1 MKISIFV
8 VLFIKE
14 MRRLFHLAIFTLLA
28 GVLLSSC
35 SDVAMFTP
43 SVRESV
49 DVSILSLS
57 EGDFLTGE
65 DPIDFIIQTGD
76 RSSRPELLEI
86 KLFFV
91 SEQGV
96 EQSVWNTSISSPL
109 TGEALEL
116 LLPDLETGQYTIVFT
131 VLDEEGTK
139 EEQKTSFF
147 YIKGEYAI
155 QGITSYPTTT
165 TAGHETV
172 LEADL
177 LYPEQGN
184 PYVRWSQDDIV
195 LAKGSVAEGL
205 QKITWMAPQ
214 EEGVYSIRVE
224 LFPVP
229 PSLGSDFSFSSSVE
243 LTAKL
248 FVSTASGLTED
259 ELVPE
264 DSYYSLFHLNGT
276 LRNSGFLGTESE
288 EEEAQGIGQIRWNSE
303 NGTMGLETGPGSGFR
318 YPLNILPAAEEM
330 LTPCTITFKL
340 LSSGENAE
348 QTLMLIDHNEGFE
361 FRIFFDTEGEL
372 TATITG
378 RDALLYLPSGI
389 VGLGADQLHRIDL
402 SLVPM
407 DEQLQALWFLDGL
420 QTASITEGPLPV
432 ELPREAQTTIAGDK
446 GFSGTITELGV
457 YYRDPFNRLSVDP
470 AIYHAVMEQEYG
482 RRLVFAEGFEGLYL
496 PDPEESWSADPFE
509 SATLQNGRLI
519 LPVSSQLTLPFFEL
533 GGGETV
539 FHVEFYGTIP
549 RGSTVAL
556 QWEGADTP
564 FLVIDPTG
572 TIVTETE
579 ADSEES
585 KTYSP
590 TDTNLSLTLSP
601 GNVAL
606 KTAGAPLLY
615 DIEPPAGPYTWLSV
629 TLQSPAQGS
638 DLEIDTILIVQEQET
653 SF

>member
-1 MKISIFV
+1 MFD
-8 VLFIKE
+8 
-14 MRRLFHLAIFTLLA
+14 LAIFILLA

-49 DVSILSLS
+49 AVSILSLS

-65 DPIDFIIQTGD
+65 DPIDFIIQTED

-86 KLFFV
+86 TLFFV
-91 SEQGV
+91 SEQGI
-96 EQSVWNTSISSPL
+96 EQRVWNTSISSPL
-109 TGEALEL
+109 TDEALEL

-131 VLDEEGTK
+131 VLDEEGAK

-147 YIKGEYAI
+147 YINGEYAI

-172 LEADL
+172 LQADL

-214 EEGVYSIRVE
+214 EEGVYTIRVE

-276 LRNSGFLGTESE
+276 LRNSGFLGAESE

-303 NGTMGLETGPGSGFR
+303 NGIMGLETGPGSGFR
-318 YPLNILPAAEEM
+318 YPLNILPVLEQM

-348 QTLMLIDHNEGFE
+348 QTLMLVDHNEGFQ
-361 FRIFFDTEGEL
+361 FRIFFDTEGQL
-372 TATITG
+372 TATITS
-378 RDALLYLPSGI
+378 RDELLYLPSGI

-407 DEQLQALWFLDGL
+407 DEQLQALWFLDGR

-432 ELPREAQTTIAGDK
+432 ELPREAQTTVAGDR

-496 PDPEESWSADPFE
+496 PDPEESWSADPLD

-519 LPVSSQLTLPFFEL
+519 LSVSSQLTLPFFEL

-564 FLVIDPTG
+564 FLVIDPSG

-585 KTYSP
+585 ETFSP

-601 GNVAL
+601 GSVAL
-606 KTAGAPLLY
+606 KTAGAPLVY
-615 DIEPPAGPYTWLSV
+615 DIESPAGPYTWLSV

-653 SF
+653 SS

>member
-1 MKISIFV
+1 MQGSLKIPNSVILSV
-8 VLFIKE
+8 QE
-14 MRRLFHLAIFTLLA
+14 MRHLFHLVIFILLA

-43 SVRESV
+43 SVKESV
-49 DVSILSLS
+49 GVSILSLS
-57 EGDFLTGE
+57 EGDFLTGD
-65 DPIDFIIQTGD
+65 DPIDFIIQTENQ
-76 RSSRPELLEI
+76 STKPELLEI
-86 KLFFV
+86 TLVTV
-91 SEQGV
+91 SERGV

-109 TGEALEL
+109 TDEALEL
-116 LLPDLETGQYTIVFT
+116 LLPDLETGQYTIVFS

-139 EEQKTSFF
+139 EEEKTSFF
-147 YIKGEYAI
+147 YIKGKYAI

-177 LYPEQGN
+177 LYPDQGN

-195 LAKGSVAEGL
+195 LATGSVAEGL

-276 LRNSGFLGTESE
+276 LRNSGLLGTESE
-288 EEEAQGIGQIRWNSE
+288 EEEAEGIGQVRWNSE
-303 NGTMGLETGPGSGFR
+303 NGIMGLDTGPGSGFR
-318 YPLNILPAAEEM
+318 YPLNILPVLEEM
-330 LTPCTITFKL
+330 LSPCTITFKL

-348 QTLMLIDHNEGFE
+348 QTLMLIDHNQGFQ
-361 FRIFFDTEGEL
+361 FRIFFDTDGEL

-389 VGLGADQLHRIDL
+389 VGLGPNQLHRIDL
-402 SLVPM
+402 SLVPL
-407 DEQLQALWFLDGL
+407 DEQLQALWFLDGR
-420 QTASITEGPLPV
+420 QTASVSEGPLPV
-432 ELPREAQTTIAGDK
+432 EVPREAQTTIAGDN
-446 GFSGTITELGV
+446 GFSGTISELGV

-470 AIYHAVMEQEYG
+470 GIYHSVMEQEYG
-482 RRLVFAEGFEGLYL
+482 RALVFAEGFEGLYL
-496 PDPEESWSADPFE
+496 PDPEESWSSDPPD
-509 SATLQNGRLI
+509 SATLRNGRLI
-519 LPVSSQLTLPFFEL
+519 LPVASRLTLPFFEL
-533 GGGETV
+533 GGGETA

-549 RGSTVAL
+549 AGSTVAL
-556 QWEGADTP
+556 QWEGEDTP
-564 FLVIDPTG
+564 FMVIDPTG
-572 TIVTETE
+572 TIVAE
-579 ADSEES
+579 AEEKAEES
-585 KTYSP
+585 ETFSP
-590 TDTNLSLTLSP
+590 TDTNLRLTLFP
-601 GNVAL
+601 GSVAV
-606 KTAGAPLLY
+606 KTAGAPILY
-615 DIEPPAGPYTWLSV
+615 DIEPPAGPYTWLSA
-629 TLQSPAQGS
+629 TLQSPAQGGN
-638 DLEIDTILIVQEQET
+638 LEIDTILIVQE
-653 SF
+653 

>member
-1 MKISIFV
+1 
-8 VLFIKE
+8 
-14 MRRLFHLAIFTLLA
+14 MRRLFDLAIFILLA

-49 DVSILSLS
+49 AVSILSLS

-65 DPIDFIIQTGD
+65 DPIDFIIQTED

-86 KLFFV
+86 TLFFV
-91 SEQGV
+91 SEQGI
-96 EQSVWNTSISSPL
+96 EQRVWNTSISSPL
-109 TGEALEL
+109 TDEALEL

-131 VLDEEGTK
+131 VLDEEGAK

-147 YIKGEYAI
+147 YINGEYAI

-172 LEADL
+172 LQADL

-214 EEGVYSIRVE
+214 EEGVYTIRVE

-303 NGTMGLETGPGSGFR
+303 NGIMGLETGPGSGFR
-318 YPLNILPAAEEM
+318 YPLNILPVLEQM

-348 QTLMLIDHNEGFE
+348 QTLMLVDHNEGFQ
-361 FRIFFDTEGEL
+361 FRIFFDTEGQL
-372 TATITG
+372 TATITS
-378 RDALLYLPSGI
+378 RDELLYLPSGI

-407 DEQLQALWFLDGL
+407 DEQLQALWFLDGR

-432 ELPREAQTTIAGDK
+432 ELPREAQTTVAGDR

-496 PDPEESWSADPFE
+496 PDPEESWSADPLD

-519 LPVSSQLTLPFFEL
+519 LSVSSQLTLPFFEL

-564 FLVIDPTG
+564 FLVIDPSG

-585 KTYSP
+585 ETFSP

-601 GNVAL
+601 GRVAL
-606 KTAGAPLLY
+606 KTAGAPLVY
-615 DIEPPAGPYTWLSV
+615 DIESPAGPYTWLSV

-653 SF
+653 SS

>member
-1 MKISIFV
+1 
-8 VLFIKE
+8 
-14 MRRLFHLAIFTLLA
+14 MRRLFHLAIFILLA

-49 DVSILSLS
+49 AVSILSLS

-65 DPIDFIIQTGD
+65 DPIDFIIQTED

-86 KLFFV
+86 TLFFV
-91 SEQGV
+91 SEQGI
-96 EQSVWNTSISSPL
+96 EQRVWNTSISSPL
-109 TGEALEL
+109 TDEALEL

-131 VLDEEGTK
+131 VLDEEGAK

-147 YIKGEYAI
+147 YINGEYAI

-172 LEADL
+172 LQADL

-214 EEGVYSIRVE
+214 EEGVYTIRVE

-303 NGTMGLETGPGSGFR
+303 NGIMGLETGPGSGFR
-318 YPLNILPAAEEM
+318 YPLNILPVLEQM

-348 QTLMLIDHNEGFE
+348 QTLMLVDHNEGFQ
-361 FRIFFDTEGEL
+361 FRIFFDTEGQL
-372 TATITG
+372 TATITS
-378 RDALLYLPSGI
+378 RDELLYLPSGI

-407 DEQLQALWFLDGL
+407 DEQLQALWFLDGR
-420 QTASITEGPLPV
+420 QTASISEGPLPV
-432 ELPREAQTTIAGDK
+432 DLPREAQTTIAGDK

-496 PDPEESWSADPFE
+496 PDPEESWSADPLD

-519 LPVSSQLTLPFFEL
+519 LSVSSQLTLPFFEL

-564 FLVIDPTG
+564 FLVIDPSG

-585 KTYSP
+585 ETFSP

-601 GNVAL
+601 GRVAL
-606 KTAGAPLLY
+606 KTAGAPLVY
-615 DIEPPAGPYTWLSV
+615 DIESPAGPYTWLSV

-653 SF
+653 SS

>member
-1 MKISIFV
+1 
-8 VLFIKE
+8 LFD
-14 MRRLFHLAIFTLLA
+14 LAIFILLA

-49 DVSILSLS
+49 AVSILSLS

-65 DPIDFIIQTGD
+65 DPIDFIIQTED

-86 KLFFV
+86 TLFFV
-91 SEQGV
+91 SEQGI
-96 EQSVWNTSISSPL
+96 EQRVWNTSISSPL
-109 TGEALEL
+109 TDEALEL

-131 VLDEEGTK
+131 VLDEEGAK

-147 YIKGEYAI
+147 YINGEYAI

-172 LEADL
+172 LQADL

-214 EEGVYSIRVE
+214 EEGVYTIRVE

-276 LRNSGFLGTESE
+276 LRNSGFLGAESE

-303 NGTMGLETGPGSGFR
+303 NGIMGLETGPGSGFR
-318 YPLNILPAAEEM
+318 YPLNILPVLEQM

-348 QTLMLIDHNEGFE
+348 QTLMLVDHNEGFQ
-361 FRIFFDTEGEL
+361 FRIFFDTEGQL
-372 TATITG
+372 TATITS
-378 RDALLYLPSGI
+378 RDELLYLPSGI

-407 DEQLQALWFLDGL
+407 DEQLQALWFLDGR

-432 ELPREAQTTIAGDK
+432 ELPREAQTTVAGDR

-496 PDPEESWSADPFE
+496 PDPEESWSADPLD

-519 LPVSSQLTLPFFEL
+519 LSVSSQLTLPFFEL

-564 FLVIDPTG
+564 FLVIDPSG

-585 KTYSP
+585 ETFSP

-601 GNVAL
+601 GSVAL
-606 KTAGAPLLY
+606 KTAGAPLVY
-615 DIEPPAGPYTWLSV
+615 DIESPAGPYTWLSV

-653 SF
+653 SS

>member
-1 MKISIFV
+1 
-8 VLFIKE
+8 
-14 MRRLFHLAIFTLLA
+14 MRRLFDLAIFILLA

-49 DVSILSLS
+49 AVSILSLS

-65 DPIDFIIQTGD
+65 DPIDFIIQTED

-86 KLFFV
+86 TLFFV
-91 SEQGV
+91 SEQGI
-96 EQSVWNTSISSPL
+96 EQRVWNTSISSPL
-109 TGEALEL
+109 TDEALEL

-131 VLDEEGTK
+131 VLDEEGAK

-147 YIKGEYAI
+147 YINGEYAI

-172 LEADL
+172 LQADL

-214 EEGVYSIRVE
+214 EEGVYTIRVE

-276 LRNSGFLGTESE
+276 LRNSGFLGAESE

-303 NGTMGLETGPGSGFR
+303 NGIMGLETGPGSGFR
-318 YPLNILPAAEEM
+318 YPLNILPVLEQM

-348 QTLMLIDHNEGFE
+348 QTLMLVDHNEGFQ
-361 FRIFFDTEGEL
+361 FRIFFDTEGQL
-372 TATITG
+372 TATITS
-378 RDALLYLPSGI
+378 RDELLYLPSGI

-407 DEQLQALWFLDGL
+407 DEQLQALWFLDGR

-432 ELPREAQTTIAGDK
+432 ELPREAQTTVAGDR

-496 PDPEESWSADPFE
+496 PDPEESWSADPLD

-519 LPVSSQLTLPFFEL
+519 LSVSSQLTLPFFEL

-564 FLVIDPTG
+564 FLVIDPSG

-585 KTYSP
+585 ETFSP

-601 GNVAL
+601 GSVAL
-606 KTAGAPLLY
+606 KTAGAPLVY
-615 DIEPPAGPYTWLSV
+615 DIESPAGPYTWLSV

-653 SF
+653 SS